1 MATWQEFERQAPE
14 LAKAVRHRFDRD
26 KHKLLATVRKDGAPR
41 ITGIET
47 VFEDGQLRVGSM
59 ADSWKSRDLK
69 RDPRFALHSTSSDQT
84 MTDGDARISGTM
96 ALHSSSDDADTFTAD
111 ITEAVTITVEG
122 NELVIVSW
130 HEGKGVSRA
139 VRT

>member
-1 MATWQEFERQAPE
+1 MATWQEFEQQAPE
-14 LAKAVRHRFDRD
+14 VAQAVRHRFDRD

-41 ITGIET
+41 ISGIET

-59 ADSWKSRDLK
+59 AASWKSRDLK
-69 RDPRFALHSTSSDQT
+69 RDPRFALHTTSSDQT

-96 ALHSSSDDADTFTAD
+96 ALHSSSDDADMFTAD